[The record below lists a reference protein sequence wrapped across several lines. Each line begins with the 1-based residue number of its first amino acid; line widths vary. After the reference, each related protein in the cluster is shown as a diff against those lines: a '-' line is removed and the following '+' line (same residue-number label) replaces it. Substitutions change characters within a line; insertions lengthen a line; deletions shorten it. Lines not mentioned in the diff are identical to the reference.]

1 MSYYSHYESSSKI
14 VSSVFPFVS
23 GTKNP
28 KKKTPAK
35 QHPLNKNMQP
45 CIPIISKTVEK
56 YLITKN
62 EPIHMYAIQ
71 KDDTELLI

>member
-1 MSYYSHYESSSKI
+1 MSIFPYYESSSKI
-14 VSSVFPFVS
+14 VSSVFPLVS
-23 GTKNP
+23 GTNKP

-35 QHPLNKNMQP
+35 QHPLNKNIQP

-62 EPIHMYAIQ
+62 EVIHIYAIQ